1 MENYRI
7 NNHRIIKCRSD
18 KRAIKGIIVSM
29 LLAGLMLFGACGK
42 GTEPV
47 ESSETQ
53 ESGGQESIAGESAE
67 SQAEQAG
74 IPEGENGLPTVR
86 TEQLS
91 AVRYTEDGETELAYI
106 KEDTMTLS
114 GEGYE
119 KAAEAVER
127 LLGRT
132 QADVDAEADSYAEM
146 ALEHYQFNQENG
158 YDSEYFASYC
168 AYDEYELTRLDTRIL
183 SVKRSGYDYS
193 GGAHGYGAQWGT
205 TIDLENGLELELPH
219 MMEDIKG
226 FWTKAQEVVLA
237 RLAQREEDLYED
249 YKASLSEQLE
259 ETGWYLDA
267 AGIEFC
273 FTPYA
278 IGPYASGVITVCVPY
293 EEVAEYMKPE
303 YLEAQEAAGVLR
315 IPRDENVK
323 YTQAAGGAPTEIRF
337 ESRPV
342 GEYDD
347 VELYVVIN
355 DQETLLGENIWF
367 KSAYLF
373 RRPEGRAFLVY
384 DFDWASDDFE
394 TVVYEV
400 TDGSLTETD
409 RIGASIGGGSV
420 GLDRLGLIYSIQ
432 VLGSYSSYVEHSLT
446 QDGKLEPL
454 EERYE
459 IAYRGES
466 WGLTLVKDLP
476 VEVNGQSTVVPAGSK
491 ISVIATDNDGTAWFE
506 TADGSM
512 SGIIRYERKEDD
524 YQLYI
529 DGVSEYEYFEMLP
542 YAG

>member
-1 MENYRI
+1 MINQYKIKNYRI
-7 NNHRIIKCRSD
+7 TRI
-18 KRAIKGIIVSM
+18 AVSM
-29 LLAGLMLFGACGK
+29 LLAGLMLLSACGK
-42 GTEPV
+42 GAESDEGRGAEQTDVKESSAG
-47 ESSETQ
+47 ESSESRT
-53 ESGGQESIAGESAE
+53 
-67 SQAEQAG
+67 EQTVP
-74 IPEGENGLPTVR
+74 PEKGSGLPAVR
-86 TEQLS
+86 TERLS

-106 KEDTMTLS
+106 MEDAMTLS

-119 KAAEAVER
+119 SAAEAVER

-132 QADVDAEADSYAEM
+132 QANVDEEADAYAEM
-146 ALEHYQFNQENG
+146 ALEHYLSDQESGSG
-158 YDSEYFASYC
+158 YFSAYC
-168 AYDEYELTRLDTRIL
+168 SYDEYEVTRLDTRIL
-183 SVKRSGYDYS
+183 SVKRSTYDYS
-193 GGAHGYGAQWGT
+193 GGIHGYGAEWGT
-205 TIDLENGLELELPH
+205 TVDLENGLELELPH
-219 MMEDIKG
+219 MMEDVMG
-226 FWTKAQEVVLA
+226 FWAKAEEVILS
-237 RLAQREEDLYED
+237 RLAKREEDLYED
-249 YKASLSEQLE
+249 YKAAVSEELE
-259 ETGWYLDA
+259 ETDWYLDA
-267 AGIEFC
+267 GGIEFC

-278 IGPYASGVITVCVPY
+278 IGPYASGTITVCVPY

-303 YLEAQEAAGVLR
+303 YLEAQETAGVIR

-323 YTQAAGGAPTEIRF
+323 YTPTAGGAPLEIRF

-347 VELYVVIN
+347 VELYAVIN
-355 DQETLLGENIWF
+355 DRETLLGENIWF

-420 GLDRLGLIYSIQ
+420 GPDRLGLVYSIQ
-432 VLGSYSSYVEHSLT
+432 VLGSHSSYVEHSLT

-459 IAYRGES
+459 IAYLGES
-466 WGLTLVKDLP
+466 RGLTLVKDLP
-476 VEVNGQSTVVPAGSK
+476 VEVNGKSTVVPAGSK
-491 ISVIATDNDGTAWFE
+491 ISVVATDNDGTVWFE
-506 TADGSM
+506 TVDGSM

-524 YQLYI
+524 YQLFI
-529 DGVSEYEYFEMLP
+529 DGVSEYEYFETLP